1 MSVGTKLLQA
11 AAGGASD
18 PVYVDDVFSTTLYTG
33 TDGSVV
39 VPTGLDLADKGGM
52 IWGKSRSGVQ
62 NHRIY
67 DSGRGTQYS
76 LIPNATSA
84 QSDQGTQTFGSSS
97 VTLGA
102 ASGIVGSSSY
112 GGPDY
117 VLWSFAKQEK
127 FFDIVTYT
135 GDGTTSHTI
144 NHNLGSVPGMIIVK
158 RTDASAN
165 WNVWHR
171 SSPVGG
177 NGKYNDLMLNHDNA
191 AGNSDF
197 WPTAPTS
204 TQFFLGDSD
213 SAINASGGT
222 YVAYLFGHNEAEY
235 GQNSDEAIIYCGN
248 YTGSGSTGKFVDL
261 GFEPQWVLVKNT
273 DAGTPW
279 VLIDTMRGM
288 PVDGTGPRLLADQEA
303 AEVSDASFFAPR
315 ATGMEVTKQN
325 TYVNTSGQNY
335 VYMAIRRPN
344 KPASEFAAT
353 DVFKPQVLSAGEG
366 SDTFIST
373 GFPVDAVLYTKR
385 TSNAANV
392 LGTRLTGGQKTGGD
406 LKTDSNDAEGTNS
419 GAFFLDHNNGV
430 TVDFAGGHFNVAPA
444 ATDTDYA
451 RYYFRR
457 MRGFFDIVTY
467 TSNTTY
473 PNTFAHNLG
482 VVPELVIVKARDRTG
497 GWTVYA
503 APSGNNRHLTLNST
517 AAESSAGSTY
527 WNSTTPT
534 DSVVHVGGQDE
545 TWGYNGY
552 KYIALLFASASGI
565 SKVGSYSGT
574 GSSQNIDCGFSNG
587 ARFVLIKNKNN
598 AGGWYFWDSERG
610 ITTNNDPFLRLGAND
625 GDQNYTGDDI
635 DPHSSGFN
643 VSSNNNAV
651 NKSGRDYLFLAI
663 AQDYQL

>member
-1 MSVGTKLLQA
+1 MSVANKLLQA

-135 GDGTTSHTI
+135 GDGSTNQTI
-144 NHNLGSVPGMIIVK
+144 SHNLGSTPGMVIVK
-158 RTDASAN
+158 CTSASYR

-171 SSPVGG
+171 GLTNATTNTNPSNAYILKLDTTDAQELTSSGGIADVNGSTFDVGG
-177 NGKYNDLMLNHDNA
+177 VFANNTGET
-191 AGNSDF
+191 F
-197 WPTAPTS
+197 
-204 TQFFLGDSD
+204 
-213 SAINASGGT
+213 
-222 YVAYLFGHNEAEY
+222 VAYLFGHNEAEY
-235 GQNSDEAIIYCGN
+235 GENSDETIIYCD
-248 YTGSGSTGKFVDL
+248 SFVNNSSSVGVEVNV
-261 GFEPQWVLVKNT
+261 GFEPQWLLIKGASSDSGLGAWVIIDNMRNQILAANNSNAEYAN
-273 DAGTPW
+273 DAWEFTS
-279 VLIDTMRGM
+279 RGFK
-288 PVDGTGPRLLADQEA
+288 PLTYYDGTLI
-303 AEVSDASFFAPR
+303 
-315 ATGMEVTKQN
+315 
-325 TYVNTSGQNY
+325 YV
-335 VYMAIRRPN
+335 AIARPH

-663 AQDYQL
+663 A

>member
-1 MSVGTKLLQA
+1 MSVANKLLQA
-11 AAGGASD
+11 AAGNAGEA
-18 PVYVDDVFSTTLYTG
+18 VYVDDLFSTFLYQG
-33 TDGSVV
+33 TSSNQDIVN
-39 VPTGLDLADKGGM
+39 GLDLSGEGGLVWVKGRPHAGY
-52 IWGKSRSGVQ
+52 SHNLYDTARGVTKRLAS
-62 NHRIY
+62 NETASESTY
-67 DSGRGTQYS
+67 A
-76 LIPNATSA
+76 N
-84 QSDQGTQTFGSSS
+84 S
-97 VTLGA
+97 VTAFNNNGFSLGSDGNGEA
-102 ASGIVGSSSY
+102 NYSGST
-112 GGPDY
+112 Y
-117 VLWSFAKQEK
+117 VSWSFRKAEK

-135 GDGTTSHTI
+135 GDGTTGRQI
-144 NHNLGSVPGMIIVK
+144 AHNLGSSPGMMFFKKTNGTGDWKVF
-158 RTDASAN
+158 
-165 WNVWHR
+165 HR
-171 SSPVGG
+171 SLSGSG
-177 NGKYNDLMLNHDNA
+177 LNGRLRL
-191 AGNSDF
+191 
-197 WPTAPTS
+197 
-204 TQFFLGDSD
+204 DSD
-213 SAINASGGT
+213 GAEVALTNNFFVSSTYFGSDYYNASGDEW
-222 YVAYLFGHNEAEY
+222 VVYLFAHDEQEFGED
-235 GQNSDEAIIYCGN
+235 SDEAIIHCGS
-248 YTGSGSTGKFVDL
+248 YTGTGSDLSINL
-261 GFEPQWVLVKNT
+261 GFEPQWILFKKSNGTT
-273 DAGTPW
+273 DW
-279 VLIDTMRGM
+279 VIRDNMRGTSDSFRSELY
-288 PVDGTGPRLLADQEA
+288 PNL
-303 AEVSDASFFAPR
+303 SDAEYNHASGTVAFTP
-315 ATGMEVTKQN
+315 TGFRLPIQN
-325 TYVNTSGQNY
+325 GYYNTNGDTFI
-335 VYMAIRRPN
+335 YMAIARPH

-385 TSNAANV
+385 TSNATNV

-663 AQDYQL
+663 A